1 MATLSPSTTRPGT
14 PSLALARD
22 TGTSGTDRLTRDAT
36 LAVAPA
42 AAGDQILYA
51 VDGAA
56 FTTDLPRIAADGL
69 HTVAVKARDAGGQDS
84 DAATLTFTL
93 DTHAPAISV
102 GTATPSS
109 DATLTLNG
117 TVGLEDAGAAVRV
130 LEGTTLVATATVGV
144 DGHWSVPVTVSG
156 NGAHALV
163 VEVADRAGNVGQGS
177 VTVQIDTVSGAPSP
191 GVAEPPATPGNAA
204 VPAAPGVA
212 PAAASHPVAAPHPI
226 SAAETLPF
234 AFAGSVVGADA
245 HGVYVRGPAGNL
257 YDVTGV
263 QKLVFADGI
272 IDRADG
278 NRLVDDLFYYA
289 KNPDVWAAHLDA
301 EAHYAQN
308 GRAEGRAPNAFFD
321 AAGYLAHNPDVAA
334 AGLDPLAHYD
344 SHGWR
349 EGRDPGPAFSTRG
362 YLAANPDVA
371 AAGLDPLAHYLAY
384 GQGEGRHGW
393 EIAA

>member
-1 MATLSPSTTRPGT
+1 MATLSPSATRPGT

-22 TGTSGTDRLTRDAT
+22 TGAGYADRLTRDAT
-36 LAVAPA
+36 LTATPA
-42 AAGDQILYA
+42 AAGDQLLYA

-56 FTTDLPRIAADGL
+56 VFTADPPRITADGV
-69 HTVAVKARDAGGQDS
+69 HTVALKARDAAGQDS
-84 DAATLTFTL
+84 DAAILTFTL
-93 DTHAPAISV
+93 DTHAPVVSV
-102 GTATPSS
+102 GEATPSA

-117 TVGLEDAGAAVRV
+117 TVGLADAGAALRV
-130 LEGTTLVATATVGV
+130 LEGTALVGTATVGV

-163 VEVADRAGNVGQGS
+163 IEVADRAGNVGQGS
-177 VTVQIDTVSGAPSP
+177 VTVQIDTVSAAP
-191 GVAEPPATPGNAA
+191 PPADAA
-204 VPAAPGVA
+204 STGSATTVGSALSPAQ
-212 PAAASHPVAAPHPI
+212 AAASHQAAPHPI
-226 SAAETLPF
+226 SAMETLPF

-263 QKLVFADGI
+263 QKLVFADGT

-301 EAHYAQN
+301 EAHYAQS

-321 AAGYLAHNPDVAA
+321 VAGYLAHNADVAA

-344 SHGWR
+344 AYGWR
-349 EGRDPGPAFSTRG
+349 EGRDPGPAFSTKG
-362 YLAANPDVA
+362 YLAANLDVA